1 MDVDYPKRKHV
12 RLKNY
17 DYSRNGIYF
26 VTICTQNRRCIL
38 SQIVLPR
45 VVGAEM
51 IGRGLA
57 PAAPRLTVCG
67 RLVEE
72 ELTALMVRYP
82 SVWIEKY
89 VIMPNH
95 IHALIYLQEDTAVE
109 WLDNLGQSF
118 GNPDTMT
125 TSSGTTTFFEPLDLH
140 RPKLR
145 QMDRRRVLP
154 GRTGEMA
161 MKDQKKRT
169 ILSVVGMVALLIVCV
184 VGVQGICRP
193 GDGKRPAGGCL
204 ILQSERPGGR
214 RWKPDGS
221 ESGGFFRTGGYRF

>member
-1 MDVDYPKRKHV
+1 MV
-12 RLKNY
+12 R
-17 DYSRNGIYF
+17 
-26 VTICTQNRRCIL
+26 
-38 SQIVLPR
+38 
-45 VVGAEM
+45 
-51 IGRGLA
+51 RGLA
-57 PAAPRLTVCG
+57 PAALPVTACG

-82 SVWIEKY
+82 SVWVKKY

-184 VGVQGICRP
+184 VGVQAVFAGLGMVSAQQGDVSSSSQSAQAD
-193 GDGKRPAGGCL
+193 GDGS
-204 ILQSERPGGR
+204 QMVQNPGASSA
-214 RWKPDGS
+214 PEDTGS
-221 ESGGFFRTGGYRF
+221 DQPSPSFCPFCGEGLPSAFQWGQFCPYCGKLVEA

>member
-51 IGRGLA
+51 VGRGLA

-118 GNPDTMT
+118 GNPATTT
-125 TSSGTTTFFEPLDLH
+125 TSSGTTTIF
-140 RPKLR
+140 
-145 QMDRRRVLP
+145 
-154 GRTGEMA
+154 
-161 MKDQKKRT
+161 
-169 ILSVVGMVALLIVCV
+169 
-184 VGVQGICRP
+184 
-193 GDGKRPAGGCL
+193 
-204 ILQSERPGGR
+204 
-214 RWKPDGS
+214 
-221 ESGGFFRTGGYRF
+221 